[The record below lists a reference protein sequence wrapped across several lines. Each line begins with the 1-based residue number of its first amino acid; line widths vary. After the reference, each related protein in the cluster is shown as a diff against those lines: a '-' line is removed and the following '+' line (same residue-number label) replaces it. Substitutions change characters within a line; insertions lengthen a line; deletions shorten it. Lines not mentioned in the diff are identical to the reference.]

1 MAGQE
6 PWKGKQVQGTATQ
19 PTTLLNT
26 LGQVNTTAEVY
37 PPSGHAAGAAGTLQ
51 WCSRLAS
58 RAHRAGSHGS
68 QESRSVLPGQSWSTG
83 PSPQGPIVLRI
94 GIHHVAPSLVLPASL
109 LPSSP
114 SFIKRTVSLTTPVPK
129 EVFFGAS
136 WRAGSGR
143 RCWKGFK
150 VETS

>member
-37 PPSGHAAGAAGTLQ
+37 PPSGQAAGAAGTLQ

-114 SFIKRTVSLTTPVPK
+114 SFIKKNRLSHNPRSEGSLFWC
-129 EVFFGAS
+129 ELES
-136 WRAGSGR
+136 WKWSSLLERIQG
-143 RCWKGFK
+143 
-150 VETS
+150 